1 MTKKKDKKTDSDEKR
16 VIEEEDKKTRKHK
29 WKWTQKSRMGTN

>member
-1 MTKKKDKKTDSDEKR
+1 MKKIKDKKTESDEKR
-16 VIEEEDKKTRKHK
+16 VVEEEDEKARKHK

>member
-1 MTKKKDKKTDSDEKR
+1 MKKARDEKIKSDENR
-16 VIEEEDKKTRKHK
+16 VVEEKEKKSRKHK

>member
-1 MTKKKDKKTDSDEKR
+1 MTKAKDKKTESDEKR
-16 VIEEEDKKTRKHK
+16 VVEEEDRKARKHK